1 LLIISLSILRLSWT
15 PSPSSHQDLKKSI
28 LIVDDEPDMTKISKM
43 ALERE
48 GFLIDAFNDPA
59 LALEN
64 FKPNIYDL
72 AILDVKMPKMMAL
85 IYTKS

>member
-1 LLIISLSILRLSWT
+1 
-15 PSPSSHQDLKKSI
+15 
-28 LIVDDEPDMTKISKM
+28 MTKISKM

-64 FKPNIYDL
+64 FKPNMYDL